1 MDKKEKGAKTIRG
14 YSMQTVRYVKPNM
27 TYLKGKKGRAILAE
41 IRSMKVTPMHD
52 VQKDADECMKRIL
65 ARRKNAK

>member
-1 MDKKEKGAKTIRG
+1 MEKKEKGAKTIRG

-27 TYLKGKKGRAILAE
+27 TCLKGKKGRAILAE
-41 IRSMKVTPMHD
+41 IRSMKATPMDD

-65 ARRKNAK
+65 ARRKNEK